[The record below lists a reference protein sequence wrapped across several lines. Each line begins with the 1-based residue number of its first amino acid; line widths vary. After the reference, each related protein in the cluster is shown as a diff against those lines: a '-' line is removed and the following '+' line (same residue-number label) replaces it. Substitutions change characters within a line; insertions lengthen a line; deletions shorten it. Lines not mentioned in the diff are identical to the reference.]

1 MTQLIGRVIR
11 RRTGGGCGRRS
22 HLVIRCPWR
31 QKMDAKSLT
40 ALSSLY
46 RTDPL
51 YSRCA
56 ADLMS
61 ASHKVIGVFLKEQ
74 ADLTQTLKKLE
85 HQKVTRIRQL
95 NEEKKQFAQLMRKRL
110 APGKIYAQAPCSRSA
125 FCAERTGRS
134 VFSAA
139 PDFSSSG
146 YKKSR
151 GSSSKSVQSDF
162 LSHCGFGNKS
172 SDSLVK
178 KMTVLP
184 AHSDTSRVKCVCE
197 CGCPCKLI
205 QESASSLP
213 APKQL

>member
-1 MTQLIGRVIR
+1 MTQFIGQIIP

-31 QKMDAKSLT
+31 QKMDAKSLS
-40 ALSSLY
+40 ALSSLC

-95 NEEKKQFAQLMRKRL
+95 NEEKKQFAKLMRKRL
-110 APGKIYAQAPCSRSA
+110 AQGKIYAQAPCSRSA
-125 FCAERTGRS
+125 FSAERMGRS
-134 VFSAA
+134 VF

-151 GSSSKSVQSDF
+151 ESSSRSVRSDF
-162 LSHCGFGNKS
+162 LSHYGFENKS
-172 SDSLVK
+172 SDSAVK
-178 KMTVLP
+178 KMTVLQ
-184 AHSDTSRVKCVCE
+184 AHSVTSRVKCVCE